1 MKRQFKIIAMIP
13 ARYASSR
20 FPGKMLAS
28 LGGKPVIVRTCEAAA
43 GMGLFDEVYAVTDDS
58 RIREAVTTAGIP
70 CIMSRREH
78 ETGSDRIAEAVEGL
92 DCDIVVNIQ
101 GDEPFTRKEVIEQVL
116 RPFYMEDGDSIDL
129 CTLKEQMDSHED
141 ISNPNNVK
149 VITDISGSAL
159 YFSRSPIPYPRDPR
173 SGARWWRHI
182 GIYAFRRQALEMF
195 SRWPMG
201 ELEASEKI
209 ECLRFLEHGRR
220 IKVVETSGMRVS
232 IDTPEDLAKAERILK
247 GG

>member
-58 RIREAVTTAGIP
+58 RIREAVTAAGIP
-70 CIMSRREH
+70 CIMSHREH

>member
-58 RIREAVTTAGIP
+58 RIREAVTAAGIP

-141 ISNPNNVK
+141 VSNPNNVK

>member
-1 MKRQFKIIAMIP
+1 MIP

-58 RIREAVTTAGIP
+58 RIWEAVTAAGIP

-232 IDTPEDLAKAERILK
+232 IDTPEDLAEAERILK

>member
-1 MKRQFKIIAMIP
+1 
-13 ARYASSR
+13 
-20 FPGKMLAS
+20 
-28 LGGKPVIVRTCEAAA
+28 
-43 GMGLFDEVYAVTDDS
+43 
-58 RIREAVTTAGIP
+58 
-70 CIMSRREH
+70 MSRREH

>member
-43 GMGLFDEVYAVTDDS
+43 GMGLFDEVYAVTDNS
-58 RIREAVTTAGIP
+58 RIREAVTAAGIP

-78 ETGSDRIAEAVEGL
+78 ETGSDRIAEAVEDL

-159 YFSRSPIPYPRDPR
+159 YFSRSPIPYPRDTR

>member
-58 RIREAVTTAGIP
+58 RIREAVTAAGIP

-232 IDTPEDLAKAERILK
+232 IDTPEDLAEAERILK

>member
-1 MKRQFKIIAMIP
+1 MIP

-58 RIREAVTTAGIP
+58 RIREAVTAAGIP

-159 YFSRSPIPYPRDPR
+159 YFSRSTIPYPRDPR